1 MKWLCL
7 ENWETLWSGIQ
18 GPRCHTEK
26 LESFL
31 VFIHI
36 AQCLI
41 TLALSWRLK
50 LSLIP
55 LYHPSY
61 SSYSS
66 SCKTIDSPFK
76 INPESGFSS
85 PSPPLSPSPRLTLH
99 CLKQVPSGLNLCSFN
114 SPGCAHRRSYVHS
127 TFSLKTCI

>member
-55 LYHPSY
+55 RIIPHTHHIQAHARP
-61 SSYSS
+61 
-66 SCKTIDSPFK
+66 
-76 INPESGFSS
+76 
-85 PSPPLSPSPRLTLH
+85 LTL
-99 CLKQVPSGLNLCSFN
+99 LSK
-114 SPGCAHRRSYVHS
+114 
-127 TFSLKTCI
+127 